1 MQIENTRA
9 YRKTFGESRKVHQ
22 KGRRMTKPVRNVM
35 VGLSAARGFSAMG
48 GGLKPLK
55 PSSSGPSALY
65 EK

>member
-22 KGRRMTKPVRNVM
+22 KGRRMTKP
-35 VGLSAARGFSAMG
+35 MG